1 MFFVSKLIRWHLSE
15 YEFYSG
21 SAGALF
27 FLDGLLTGDEM
38 RERHGHWRCFLEE
51 VPPGHC
57 KRVKNRN
64 EEEKKSGDGVES
76 ERDKRVSAKCRIFVR
91 RTSGPPTTKKESF
104 LSVLGQKKI
113 R

>member
-1 MFFVSKLIRWHLSE
+1 M
-15 YEFYSG
+15 
-21 SAGALF
+21 
-27 FLDGLLTGDEM
+27 
-38 RERHGHWRCFLEE
+38 
-51 VPPGHC
+51 
-57 KRVKNRN
+57 NRKN
-64 EEEKKSGDGVES
+64 EEGRKNGDGVES